1 MNPRKFPRNISSE
14 YTEGLLPRN
23 IPRDSF
29 LGIFR
34 GLRSSEIP
42 YENSEEH
49 FVGTSEDWTI
59 GKSIEISRGSS
70 PSVYSEELSDELVVL
85 GVSSEFRR
93 KFPWDFRGKMNFRGV
108 ISEDLFRRQL
118 ALKRTTP
125 ALKTN
130 GLDISGYSVT
140 VTAEGQNMPAND
152 PIEPHVTVLTPG
164 LIGTLNWLTPL
175 LHSLLFKFLHY
186 Q

>member
-1 MNPRKFPRNISSE
+1 MDLLSLLAHIS
-14 YTEGLLPRN
+14 
-23 IPRDSF
+23 
-29 LGIFR
+29 
-34 GLRSSEIP
+34 
-42 YENSEEH
+42 
-49 FVGTSEDWTI
+49 
-59 GKSIEISRGSS
+59 
-70 PSVYSEELSDELVVL
+70 
-85 GVSSEFRR
+85 
-93 KFPWDFRGKMNFRGV
+93 
-108 ISEDLFRRQL
+108 QL

-130 GLDISGYSVT
+130 GLDISGYSIT